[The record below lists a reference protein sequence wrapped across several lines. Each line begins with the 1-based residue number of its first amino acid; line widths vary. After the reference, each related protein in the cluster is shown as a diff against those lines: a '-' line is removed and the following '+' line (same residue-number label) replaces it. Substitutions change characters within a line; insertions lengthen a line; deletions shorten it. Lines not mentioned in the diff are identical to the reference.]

1 MGLEVAAIAGLAVSL
16 AGTGIAAYSSYQ
28 QGQSQEAMAK
38 RNASIASSAAANEA
52 AVAAENS
59 SRQRNQNRRQLSAIR
74 ARMAG
79 GGTQIGMGSNLDTQ
93 AAAASE
99 LELQAMDL
107 FRDGDARANQYRNQA
122 AIGSWQGEQYG
133 QAGTIGAIGSLIGGA
148 SSAYGQYSDAKSSGV
163 FRTKGVA

>member
-16 AGTGIAAYSSYQ
+16 AGTGLSAYSSYQ
-28 QGQSQEAMAK
+28 QGKSQEAMAK
-38 RNASIASSAAANEA
+38 RNSAIASNAAANEA
-52 AVAAENS
+52 AVAAENA

-107 FRDGDARANQYRNQA
+107 FRAGGARANHYQNQA
-122 AIGSWQGEQYG
+122 AIGAWEGGQYG

-148 SSAYGQYSDAKSSGV
+148 GSAYGQYSDMKNSGV
-163 FRTKGVA
+163 FRTNGVA